1 MAITAANATPIN
13 SAKDGHTVRLRLTDT
28 AIASPTA
35 SPLTTL
41 VVTNAVLQG
50 VTPRGPLRRLF
61 RARDEAVPPL
71 TAAALTQAQARALL
85 DSRDSSPTTP
95 TVLTTSRVPRAT
107 ISIQPLMVS
116 GTGSRQWAHDVSVDA
131 SGRPTILVMAKCA
144 RPGATSAGSG
154 ASAAQAYLTIRF
166 EHSLTGR

>member
-1 MAITAANATPIN
+1 MAITVANATPIN
-13 SAKDGHTVRLRLTDT
+13 SAKDGHTIRFRLTDS
-28 AIASPTA
+28 AISSPTA
-35 SPLTTL
+35 SPLTTA
-41 VVTNAVLQG
+41 TIANATLQ
-50 VTPRGPLRRLF
+50 TAAPRGPLRRLF

-95 TVLTTSRVPRAT
+95 TVLTTSRVPRAK
-107 ISIQPLMVS
+107 ISIQPLQVS
-116 GTGSRQWAHDVSVDA
+116 GTGSRQWMHDVSVDA

-144 RPGATSAGSG
+144 RPGATTAGAG
-154 ASAAQAYLTIRF
+154 ASAAQAYLTIQF